1 MVHCQDN
8 WEGRYGN
15 GRVASLD
22 YTQLR
27 ERAASEAVR
36 QWQNVQEN
44 TNCNL
49 MGSLL
54 L

>member
-27 ERAASEAVR
+27 ERAASEAVY
-36 QWQNVQEN
+36 QWQNVRGN
-44 TNCNL
+44 TNCNP
-49 MGSLL
+49 MCSLVL
-54 L
+54 